1 VTIQLYGFLT
11 MLRRLSIESDYMGN
25 KRKTI
30 FRELRMTKRK
40 VKKIKEKE
48 EQEQNPAST
57 IEGVELEEDQ
67 KFQY

>member
-1 VTIQLYGFLT
+1 MLIQLE
-11 MLRRLSIESDYMGN
+11 RRYITAEKLYIGN

-30 FRELRMTKRK
+30 LRELRMTKRK

>member
-1 VTIQLYGFLT
+1 MKKEAKNKKLT
-11 MLRRLSIESDYMGN
+11 
-25 KRKTI
+25 K
-30 FRELRMTKRK
+30 
-40 VKKIKEKE
+40 KEKE

>member
-1 VTIQLYGFLT
+1 
-11 MLRRLSIESDYMGN
+11 
-25 KRKTI
+25 
-30 FRELRMTKRK
+30 MTKRK

-48 EQEQNPAST
+48 EQQQNPAST